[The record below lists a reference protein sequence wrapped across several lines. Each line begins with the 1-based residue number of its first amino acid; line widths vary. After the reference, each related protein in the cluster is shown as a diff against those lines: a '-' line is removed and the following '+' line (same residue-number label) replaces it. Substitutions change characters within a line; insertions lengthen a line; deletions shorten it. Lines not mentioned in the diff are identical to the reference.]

1 MSEAAR
7 IGARIALLVFL
18 VSSMLAA
25 GLSLTPRAI
34 LAPLRNVRLV
44 LAALAL
50 NFLVSPALAVI
61 LTIVIPLERPHAIG
75 LILLGGAAGA
85 PFLPKLVESAHC
97 DLGFGVALM
106 TLLTVGTTLF
116 MPFAL
121 PLIIPGLQ
129 ASPWNIA
136 RPLVAF
142 ILIPLGVGMLLRSR
156 NPAIS
161 AASQPFFTKLGSL
174 SAFVLLALLVVLYFR
189 DLLGVLGSGAI
200 GASVIFIAT
209 LCAAGYLLG
218 GSQMET
224 KGVLGLGTAARN
236 VGAALVPASQ
246 SFSDSKII
254 TMLVACTIV
263 ILIVLFPAA
272 AWLRRKRLPLEANT

>member
-1 MSEAAR
+1 L
-7 IGARIALLVFL
+7 RIALLVFL

-50 NFLVSPALAVI
+50 NFLVAPAFAVM
-61 LTIVIPLERPHAIG
+61 LTMVIALERPHAIG

-97 DLGFGVALM
+97 DLGFAVALM

-121 PLIIPGLQ
+121 PLIIPDLQ
-129 ASPWNIA
+129 ASPWSIA
-136 RPLVAF
+136 RPLVMF
-142 ILIPLGVGMLLRSR
+142 ILTPLAVGMLLRR

-161 AASQPFFTKLGSL
+161 AASQPIFTKLGSL

-200 GASVIFIAT
+200 AAAIVFIT
-209 LCAAGYLLG
+209 GLGAAGYLLG
-218 GSQMET
+218 GSREAT
-224 KGVLGLGTAARN
+224 RGVLGLGTAARN

-246 SFSDSKII
+246 SFSDPKIMI
-254 TMLVACTIV
+254 MLVATTLV
-263 ILIVLFPAA
+263 MLIVLVPAA
-272 AWLRRKRLPLEANT
+272 RWLARKAQ